1 MSPIL
6 KFPLF
11 ALIALCLFCSHRH
24 ARCVDHTAWPWVGLA
39 VVALRKKLS
48 HQRAP
53 FKQMKA
59 ELWSNM
65 KFG

>member
-1 MSPIL
+1 VP
-6 KFPLF
+6 FF
-11 ALIALCLFCSHRH
+11 ARIAC
-24 ARCVDHTAWPWVGLA
+24 AQVGPDGLA
-39 VVALRKKLS
+39 LARPAVIALRKKLS

-59 ELWSNM
+59 ELWSKM

>member
-1 MSPIL
+1 
-6 KFPLF
+6 
-11 ALIALCLFCSHRH
+11 
-24 ARCVDHTAWPWVGLA
+24 VDHTAWPWAGLA

-59 ELWSNM
+59 ELWSNL